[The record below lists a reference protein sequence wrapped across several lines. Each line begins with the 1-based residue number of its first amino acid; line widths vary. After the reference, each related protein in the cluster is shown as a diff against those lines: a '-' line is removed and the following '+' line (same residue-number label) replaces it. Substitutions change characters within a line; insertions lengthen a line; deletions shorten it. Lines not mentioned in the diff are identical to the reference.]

1 MPYEISVEFLVEHY
15 FIGLMPFTIDGALG
29 LFIIFILAILSSS
42 NTVLGT
48 FFTKK
53 AYP

>member
-48 FFTKK
+48 YFTKK